1 MSALISVIVP
11 VYNAGVYLRPCLD
24 SLAAQSYQNLEILL
38 IDDGSTDGSGPV
50 CDEFAGRDHRV
61 RVIHQ
66 KNAGV
71 SAARNAGLE
80 AAVGEYGCF
89 LDADDVLPP
98 DSLQR
103 LLDGMVPGG
112 LVSGS
117 VRQLRGEALSPE
129 GLYLPD
135 RQLSAEQMLSL
146 LFHEEELGY
155 QGFLWNKL
163 FDLGLIKARALRF
176 DPAIRYN
183 EDRLFLTAYLLHARE
198 AVMISSVVYLYRI
211 HAASAQGI
219 IGTAFRPAALTE
231 LDAFER
237 MYALLLPSY
246 PALAG
251 RVARLCFEK
260 SLYWLGRI
268 PREDRQSRERTRR
281 LLRRNAKRCMAQE
294 AAVGKLKLM
303 AHCLLER

>member
-1 MSALISVIVP
+1 MSVLISVIVP

-61 RVIHQ
+61 RVTHQ

-117 VRQLRGEALSPE
+117 VRQLRGEVLCPE

-146 LFHEEELGY
+146 LFSGINLSSIKPTEILKKKSMQNY
-155 QGFLWNKL
+155 Q
-163 FDLGLIKARALRF
+163 
-176 DPAIRYN
+176 
-183 EDRLFLTAYLLHARE
+183 
-198 AVMISSVVYLYRI
+198 ISGISRI
-211 HAASAQGI
+211 
-219 IGTAFRPAALTE
+219 
-231 LDAFER
+231 
-237 MYALLLPSY
+237 
-246 PALAG
+246 
-251 RVARLCFEK
+251 
-260 SLYWLGRI
+260 W
-268 PREDRQSRERTRR
+268 
-281 LLRRNAKRCMAQE
+281 
-294 AAVGKLKLM
+294 
-303 AHCLLER
+303 